1 MWAHNRRGALHKRL
15 TSRIGA
21 RIHPRTRRTPAGP
34 RREEKT
40 RGELRSASE
49 ACSKAERD
57 GRRKGT
63 ARAKREAPKGE
74 ARREGAVCRR
84 ALAVSDSPLER
95 VSRWLGV
102 GNGFV
107 SGSGEIND
115 SGKGVSIVWT
125 RDACF
130 GMRRRIADAMLGDSY
145 R

>member
-1 MWAHNRRGALHKRL
+1 M
-15 TSRIGA
+15 
-21 RIHPRTRRTPAGP
+21 
-34 RREEKT
+34 
-40 RGELRSASE
+40 
-49 ACSKAERD
+49 
-57 GRRKGT
+57 

-130 GMRRRIADAMLGDSY
+130 GMKEENADAVLGNRYHTDCIDVLWAVGIVHILPRCATAIPISTK
-145 R
+145 